1 MPDDLLVDS
10 LFGVEVLVT
19 GASAFGSDAL
29 INTTGTDLLVKEGSN
44 LDVRVLLIAAA
55 DKALPDPLFARAA
68 SAAFASEDHEVVEL
82 AHFESVVTELGV
94 LDALAAG
101 RLAEARDVADEL
113 L

>member
-1 MPDDLLVDS
+1 
-10 LFGVEVLVT
+10 
-19 GASAFGSDAL
+19 
-29 INTTGTDLLVKEGSN
+29 
-44 LDVRVLLIAAA
+44 
-55 DKALPDPLFARAA
+55 PLFARAA